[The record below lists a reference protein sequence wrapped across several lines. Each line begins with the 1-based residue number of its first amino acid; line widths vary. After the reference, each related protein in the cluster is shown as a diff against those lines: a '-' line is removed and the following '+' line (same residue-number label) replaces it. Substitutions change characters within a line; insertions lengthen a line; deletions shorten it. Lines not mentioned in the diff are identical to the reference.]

1 MIFLIPLFYQAMR
14 RFGAPICCNEVGGT
28 EGIYKTENAKKIANK

>member
-14 RFGAPICCNEVGGT
+14 RFGAPIRGSLVGSP
-28 EGIYKTENAKKIANK
+28 ECIYKTENANKIANK

>member
-14 RFGAPICCNEVGGT
+14 QFGAPICGNVVGNP
-28 EGIYKTENAKKIANK
+28 EGIYKTENANKIANK